1 MLVTTSDDRLR
12 EVRGT
17 VGEPFQIRLAAMIV
31 RILTARVPR
40 EKAGRFEAVLRAQLP
55 LMRSMDGL
63 VYVKLAR
70 QAHATYDDV
79 LLFEEWRDAAA
90 LYGWAGTD
98 VSKPR
103 LVPGAESLAEY
114 VTVTHYEAL
123 DSVVA
128 TSAPAT
134 PPDAT
139 RTRGATAPSGS
150 DDSE

>member
-1 MLVTTSDDRLR
+1 M
-12 EVRGT
+12 
-17 VGEPFQIRLAAMIV
+17 
-31 RILTARVPR
+31 PR
-40 EKAGRFEAVLRAQLP
+40 DKAGRFEAVLRAQLP

-70 QAHATYDDV
+70 QAHDTYDDV

-103 LVPGAESLAEY
+103 LLPGAESLAEY

-123 DSVVA
+123 DRDVDSVVA

-139 RTRGATAPSGS
+139 RSRGATAPSGS

>member
-1 MLVTTSDDRLR
+1 
-12 EVRGT
+12 
-17 VGEPFQIRLAAMIV
+17 MIV

-70 QAHATYDDV
+70 QAHATHDDV
-79 LLFEEWRDAAA
+79 VLFEEWRDATA

-103 LVPGAESLAEY
+103 LLPGAESLAEY

-123 DSVVA
+123 DREIGSVVA
-128 TSAPAT
+128 TGRPDALPAEVPTLSAP
-134 PPDAT
+134 
-139 RTRGATAPSGS
+139 GSSGD
-150 DDSE
+150 DDSESSEHRATG

>member
-1 MLVTTSDDRLR
+1 
-12 EVRGT
+12 
-17 VGEPFQIRLAAMIV
+17 MIV

-40 EKAGRFEAVLRAQLP
+40 DKAGQFEAVLRAQLP

-70 QAHATYDDV
+70 QAHSSHDDV

-90 LYGWAGTD
+90 LYGWAGAD

-103 LVPGAESLAEY
+103 LLPGAESLAEY

-123 DSVVA
+123 DREVDSVVA
-128 TSAPAT
+128 TDRPEASEGASDVGSARGT
-134 PPDAT
+134 PP
-139 RTRGATAPSGS
+139 PSGRDESESS
-150 DDSE
+150 DHRAAG